1 MITPEP
7 VAPLPNEVAGYRIER
22 ILGRGGMGVVY
33 LAESLTLLRR
43 EALKVLSVDLA
54 DSAAARDAFRR
65 EAVTTAALDHPN
77 IVTVFS
83 RGDTDDDRPWIAMEY
98 IAGTDAENALREDTV
113 TPSRALHIITEVAGA
128 LDYAH
133 GQGVI
138 HQDIKPANFL
148 LGKQT
153 GARDRVVLGDF
164 GAALSLNEA
173 ADASG
178 GGSMVA
184 SFAYT
189 APEVITG
196 STTIGRQADIYSLGC
211 SLFRLLTGQ
220 YPFAGHDSVVSI
232 ANAHL
237 EQPPPRPSAFV
248 SWATA
253 NLDDVIAQALAKQP
267 EQRYST
273 AGELAAAAARAMRV
287 PWQAR
292 TPAPTDMAAGPP
304 PPPRVS
310 VSPVVRTSR
319 SRRYVAAPR
328 RWIAAGGIGAAAA
341 AVALLVWLVLPSHN
355 SASNSGASR
364 SSTSSTAS
372 SSSAAAPTAAPIE
385 QLRRVVP
392 AAGYPPG
399 ACTPAPPGPA
409 AVMSCGP
416 NVDPGGPS
424 AAIYTLARDTASLQ
438 AAFAQ
443 VISTAN
449 TVVCPGNI
457 QSPGPWRRV
466 SDPSVPKG
474 TVFCGFRDDRPLM
487 AWTVDSE
494 HLLAVVASDVPDPN
508 ALNALYAWWATHSS

>member
-1 MITPEP
+1 MTTPEP
-7 VAPLPNEVAGYRIER
+7 ASALPDEIAGYRIER
-22 ILGRGGMGVVY
+22 IVGRGGMGVVY
-33 LAESLTLLRR
+33 LAESLSLLRR

-54 DSAAARDAFRR
+54 DSAPARDAFRR
-65 EAVTTAALDHPN
+65 EAVTTAALNHPN
-77 IVTVFS
+77 IVTVFG
-83 RGDTDDDRPWIAMEY
+83 RGDTDDGRPWIAMEY
-98 IAGTDAENALREDTV
+98 IAGTDAENALREDTI

-153 GARDRVVLGDF
+153 GERDRVVLGDF
-164 GAALSLNEA
+164 GAALSVNEA
-173 ADASG
+173 ADSG
-178 GGSMVA
+178 GGPMVA

-211 SLFRLLTGQ
+211 SLFRLLTGR

-237 EQPPPRPSAFV
+237 ELPPPRPSAFV

-292 TPAPTDMAAGPP
+292 TPARPEIAATP

-310 VSPVVRTSR
+310 VSQVARPSR
-319 SRRYVAAPR
+319 SRYVPQR
-328 RWIAAGGIGAAAA
+328 RSWIAAGVAAAAA

-355 SASNSGASR
+355 SESNPEAPKN
-364 SSTSSTAS
+364 STSSAAS
-372 SSSAAAPTAAPIE
+372 SSSTAAPTPAPID

-409 AVMSCGP
+409 AAVMSCGP

-424 AAIYTLARDTASLQ
+424 AAIYTLARDPASLQ

-457 QSPGPWRRV
+457 QSPVHCPTGV
-466 SDPSVPKG
+466 SKS
-474 TVFCGFRDDRPLM
+474 F
-487 AWTVDSE
+487 WDS
-494 HLLAVVASDVPDPN
+494 
-508 ALNALYAWWATHSS
+508 YR

>member
-1 MITPEP
+1 MITPES
-7 VAPLPNEVAGYRIER
+7 VAPLPDEIAGYRIER

-43 EALKVLSVDLA
+43 EALKVLSVELA

-83 RGDTDDDRPWIAMEY
+83 RGDTDDGRPWIAMEY
-98 IAGTDAENALREDTV
+98 IAGTDAENALREDTI

-164 GAALSLNEA
+164 GAAMSLNEA

-178 GGSMVA
+178 GGSMLA

-196 STTIGRQADIYSLGC
+196 ATTIGRQADIYSLGC

-237 EQPPPRPSAFV
+237 EQPPPRPSALV
-248 SWATA
+248 SWATS
-253 NLDDVIAQALAKQP
+253 NLDDVIARALAKQP
-267 EQRYST
+267 EQRYGT
-273 AGELAAAAARAMRV
+273 AGELADAAARAMRV

-292 TPAPTDMAAGPP
+292 TPARPEIAATP

-319 SRRYVAAPR
+319 SRYVAAPR
-328 RWIAAGGIGAAAA
+328 RWIAAGGIAAAAA

-355 SASNSGASR
+355 SASNPGASR

-372 SSSAAAPTAAPIE
+372 SSSAAALTPAPIE

-399 ACTPAPPGPA
+399 ACTPAPPGPAA

-443 VISTAN
+443 VMSTAN

>member
-1 MITPEP
+1 MTNPEP
-7 VAPLPNEVAGYRIER
+7 ASALPDEIAGYRIER
-22 ILGRGGMGVVY
+22 IVGRGGMGVVY
-33 LAESLTLLRR
+33 LAESLSLLRR

-54 DSAAARDAFRR
+54 DSAPARDAFRR
-65 EAVTTAALDHPN
+65 EAVTTAALNHPN
-77 IVTVFS
+77 IVTVFG
-83 RGDTDDDRPWIAMEY
+83 RGDTDDGRPWIAMEY
-98 IAGTDAENALREDTV
+98 IAGTDAENALRDNTI

-164 GAALSLNEA
+164 GAALSVNEA
-173 ADASG
+173 ADSG
-178 GGSMVA
+178 GGPMVA

-211 SLFRLLTGQ
+211 SLFRLLTGR

-237 EQPPPRPSAFV
+237 ELPPPRPSAFV

-292 TPAPTDMAAGPP
+292 TPARPEIAATP

-310 VSPVVRTSR
+310 VSQVARPSR
-319 SRRYVAAPR
+319 SRYVPQPR
-328 RWIAAGGIGAAAA
+328 SWIAAGVAAAAA

-355 SASNSGASR
+355 SASNPEAPKN
-364 SSTSSTAS
+364 STSSAAS
-372 SSSAAAPTAAPIE
+372 SSSTAAPTPAPID

-409 AVMSCGP
+409 AAVMSCGP

-424 AAIYTLARDTASLQ
+424 AAIYTLARDPASLQ

>member
-7 VAPLPNEVAGYRIER
+7 TAPPPNEVAGYRIER

-83 RGDTDDDRPWIAMEY
+83 RGDTDDGRPWIAMEY
-98 IAGTDAENALREDTV
+98 IAGTDAENALRDNTV
-113 TPSRALHIITEVAGA
+113 TPARALHIITEVAGA

-148 LGKQT
+148 LGKQA

-173 ADASG
+173 AGSG
-178 GGSMVA
+178 GGSMMA

-211 SLFRLLTGQ
+211 SLFRLLTGR

-248 SWATA
+248 SWATP

-292 TPAPTDMAAGPP
+292 TPARTEIAAA

-310 VSPVVRTSR
+310 VSRVVRPSR
-319 SRRYVAAPR
+319 SRYVARPR
-328 RWIAAGGIGAAAA
+328 RWIAAGGIAAAAAA
-341 AVALLVWLVLPSHN
+341 AVGLLVWLVLPSHN
-355 SASNSGASR
+355 SASSSGASR
-364 SSTSSTAS
+364 SSTSSAAS
-372 SSSAAAPTAAPIE
+372 SSSAAVATPAPIE

-409 AVMSCGP
+409 AAVMSCGP

-424 AAIYTLARDTASLQ
+424 AAIYTLARDTASLR

-443 VISTAN
+443 VISTAK

-466 SDPSVPKG
+466 ADPSVPKG
-474 TVFCGFRDDRPLM
+474 TVFCGFRYDRPLM

>member
-1 MITPEP
+1 M
-7 VAPLPNEVAGYRIER
+7 
-22 ILGRGGMGVVY
+22 
-33 LAESLTLLRR
+33 
-43 EALKVLSVDLA
+43 
-54 DSAAARDAFRR
+54 
-65 EAVTTAALDHPN
+65 
-77 IVTVFS
+77 
-83 RGDTDDDRPWIAMEY
+83 
-98 IAGTDAENALREDTV
+98 
-113 TPSRALHIITEVAGA
+113 
-128 LDYAH
+128 
-133 GQGVI
+133 
-138 HQDIKPANFL
+138 
-148 LGKQT
+148 
-153 GARDRVVLGDF
+153 VLGDF
-164 GAALSLNEA
+164 GAALTLNEA
-173 ADASG
+173 AGSG
-178 GGSMVA
+178 GGSMMA

-196 STTIGRQADIYSLGC
+196 STTIGRAADIYSLGC

-220 YPFAGHDSVVSI
+220 YPFSGHDSAVSI

-253 NLDDVIAQALAKQP
+253 DLDDVIAQALAKQP

-287 PWQAR
+287 PWQVR
-292 TPAPTDMAAGPP
+292 TPARTEIAA

-310 VSPVVRTSR
+310 VSPVRPSR
-319 SRRYVAAPR
+319 SRYVARPG
-328 RWIAAGGIGAAAA
+328 RWITTGSVAAA
-341 AVALLVWLVLPSHN
+341 AVGLGVWLAFPSHN
-355 SASNSGASR
+355 STPSPAAPRN
-364 SSTSSTAS
+364 STSSAAGA
-372 SSSAAAPTAAPIE
+372 SSAAAATPAPIE
-385 QLRRVVP
+385 QLRRLIP

-399 ACTPAPPGPA
+399 ACTPAPSGPAA

-416 NVDPGGPS
+416 NLDPGGPS
-424 AAIYTLARDTASLQ
+424 AAIYTLAHDSASLQ

-466 SDPSVPKG
+466 ADPSVPKG

-487 AWTVDSE
+487 AWTVETE
-494 HLLAVVASDVPDPN
+494 HLLAVVASDVPDHPN